1 MIPTVPIMIPATI
14 ESVVLPPITPIARH
28 IPMPSTSD
36 IIMPKEYVNMVAGSF
51 ALASNFLSAITF
63 DASLGAYSFAIDSAK
78 ILSVFMV
85 EPPYNKLFSDS
96 AHLSYLMVLL
106 YITQNTN

>member
-1 MIPTVPIMIPATI
+1 
-14 ESVVLPPITPIARH
+14 
-28 IPMPSTSD
+28 
-36 IIMPKEYVNMVAGSF
+36 MPKEYVNMAAGSF

-63 DASLGAYSFAIDSAK
+63 DVSLGAYSFAIDSAK

-85 EPPYNKLFSDS
+85 EPPYNKFLFSDS

-106 YITQNTN
+106 YMA